1 MRPTESLLGQPIRS
15 LQTML
20 RVIAEDLPE
29 YIPIV
34 PDGIYG
40 PNTIA
45 AVSRFQRNHGLPVT
59 GITNQETW
67 DAVVAAYELSL
78 VEQAEAEGLWITMN
92 PGQKH
97 TRGEHHPN
105 IYLAQSILITISGSS
120 NSVGRPSLNG
130 TLDDATE
137 DSIFSF
143 QQLAGI
149 PATGQ
154 LDKTTWRNLVLQYSQ
169 AAKLYSKN
177 P

>member
-29 YIPIV
+29 YIPII

-67 DAVVAAYELSL
+67 DAVVAAYEVSL
-78 VEQAEAEGLWITMN
+78 IEQAEAEALRITMN
-92 PGQKH
+92 PGRYHSK
-97 TRGEHHPN
+97 GEHHPN
-105 IYLAQSILITISGSS
+105 IYLAQSILITISCLCGSVS
-120 NSVGRPSLNG
+120 RPSLTG

-143 QQLAGI
+143 QQLSGI
-149 PATGQ
+149 PATGR
-154 LDKTTWRNLVLQYSQ
+154 LDKNTWRNLVLQYPQ
-169 AAKLYSKN
+169 TAKLYSRN
-177 P
+177 Q

>member
-20 RVIAEDLPE
+20 RVIVEDLPE

-67 DAVVAAYELSL
+67 DAVVAAYEAFL
-78 VEQAEAEGLWITMN
+78 VEQTEAEALWITMN
-92 PGQKH
+92 SGRCHSK
-97 TRGEHHPN
+97 GEHHPN
-105 IYLAQSILITISGSS
+105 IYLAQSILITISGSCG
-120 NSVGRPSLNG
+120 SVSRPSLTG
-130 TLDDATE
+130 TLDEATE

-143 QQLAGI
+143 QQLSGI
-149 PATGQ
+149 PANGR
-154 LDKTTWRNLVLQYSQ
+154 LDKNTWRNLVLQYPQ
-169 AAKLYSKN
+169 AAKLYSGKD
-177 P
+177 